1 MGFGGDIGIDRNY
14 CWAGGVSW
22 RTEGF
27 DVCGGF

>member
-1 MGFGGDIGIDRNY
+1 MGVGVGIDIDRDY

-22 RTEGF
+22 RTVGF